1 MIKVPDPILIT
12 FIIMSISGFFL
23 RFFKDGVWKQLSMKP
38 LMQRLPLFASIML
51 PFIGLFI
58 VGQQFGVA
66 AAAGLPY
73 FGGAILLSY
82 LLSALN
88 LPSYLRGILLL
99 AASVALTQF
108 GASDANIIGLGS
120 ALTGLLAHKLIENLS
135 FTLESSFDD
144 ALPPLIWLTT
154 VMWVTS
160 VHGTSAAAVMQAGT
174 VLGVI
179 SVSLLLR
186 FAQGPI
192 LGAKHNEFTKIIMLS
207 TTGGLLVLLALTK
220 GLAAVNYTN
229 LAWLCG
235 FGFLLT
241 YLFKN
246 VDVENRY
253 SIPSHQAVKMLI
265 LVGIL
270 TVFATRFFG
279 TFGLLALAPVA
290 MVAPVSSAALIPGIY
305 WASRA
310 LLQVFVQNYNTNVTG
325 INLTHQYSGAA
336 MYAGFLLAVVLTIFF
351 REFKDRRVLLTI
363 MTGTAIVVPVM
374 SNFVLHAEPT
384 CSLFVSTTV
393 AAILMAVM
401 APSLLKD
408 EVKGV
413 ENLALL
419 PALMVGS
426 GLTSSGLLTAG
437 LESTIDVKTA
447 VLSYGILFVLALTI
461 GYWWMFQRGK
471 KTQAAADST
480 SI

>member
-1 MIKVPDPILIT
+1 MIKVADPILIT
-12 FIIMSISGFFL
+12 FIITSISGFFL
-23 RFFKDGVWKQLSMKP
+23 RFIKDGVWKQLSVKP
-38 LMQRLPLFASIML
+38 LMQRFPLFASIML
-51 PFIGLFI
+51 PFIGLFV

-82 LLSALN
+82 LLGALN

-108 GASDANIIGLGS
+108 GAADANIIGLGS

-135 FTLESSFDD
+135 FTPESSFDD
-144 ALPPLIWLTT
+144 ALPPLIWLST

-160 VHGTSAAAVMQAGT
+160 VHGVGDAAVMQAST
-174 VLGVI
+174 VLGII
-179 SVSLLLR
+179 SVSLALR
-186 FAQGPI
+186 FVQGPI
-192 LGAKHNEFTKIIMLS
+192 LGAKHNENLKRVMLS
-207 TTGGLLVLLALTK
+207 TTGGLFVLLVLLK

-235 FGFLLT
+235 SGYLLT
-241 YLFKN
+241 YLFKD

-270 TVFATRFFG
+270 TVVATRFFG

-290 MVAPVSSAALIPGIY
+290 MVAPVTSAALIPGIF

-325 INLTHQYSGAA
+325 INLTHQYTGAA

-384 CSLFVSTTV
+384 CSLLVSTTV

-447 VLSYGILFVLALTI
+447 VLSYGILFVLALTL

-471 KTQAAADST
+471 KAPA
-480 SI
+480 